1 MDIDVFAAAHNGDWE
16 RLERLVRRRRRL
28 DGAEVD
34 ELVDLYQRVS
44 THLSVVRSSGQDPA
58 LVGRLSALV
67 ARARSAVTGAHD
79 PAWRDLVGF
88 FTRVFPAILYRLR
101 WWWLGMT
108 AGTVGIAAAVAWW
121 IVADPA
127 VMHAMG
133 TPEYV
138 AQVVEYEFANYYVE
152 NPRGSFAAQVWTNNA
167 WVAAQAILYGVAF
180 GVPTLYVMLLNALN
194 LGAMAGLMI
203 GHGRADVF
211 FGLILP
217 HGLLELTAVFVAGG
231 IGLRLGWSLIA
242 PGDRTRL
249 RAFAEEGRSA
259 VAAALG
265 LAVVLFISGL
275 IEGLVTGNTVAG
287 HIPIPVALGIGVLA
301 EVLFLLYVFVVGR
314 RAHLEGETGDI
325 RNAPAAVPVA

>member
-1 MDIDVFAAAHNGDWE
+1 MDIDVFAAAHAREWE
-16 RLERLVRRRRRL
+16 RLDRLVRRRRHL
-28 DGAEVD
+28 DGAEID

-58 LVGRLSALV
+58 LVGRLSALI

-79 PAWRDLVGF
+79 PAWRDILGF

-127 VMHAMG
+127 VMHAIG

-167 WVAAQAILYGVAF
+167 WVSAQAIVYGVAF
-180 GVPTLYVMLLNALN
+180 GVPTLVVMLINAVN
-194 LGAMAGLMI
+194 VGTMAGLMI

-242 PGDRTRL
+242 PGNRTRL
-249 RAFAEEGRSA
+249 RALGEEGRSA

-287 HIPIPVALGIGVLA
+287 HIPVPVALGIGVLA

-314 RAHLEGETGDI
+314 RAYLEGETGDI

>member
-1 MDIDVFAAAHNGDWE
+1 MDIDVFAAAHTRDWE
-16 RLERLVRRRRRL
+16 RLEQLVRRRRHL
-28 DGAEVD
+28 DGAEID

-58 LVGRLSALV
+58 LVGRLSALI

-79 PAWRDLVGF
+79 PAWRDIAGF

-108 AGTVGIAAAVAWW
+108 AGTVAVATAVAWW

-127 VMHAMG
+127 VMHAIG

-138 AQVVEYEFANYYVE
+138 AQMVEYEFANYYVE

-167 WVAAQAILYGVAF
+167 WVSAQAIVFGAAF
-180 GVPTLYVMLLNALN
+180 GVPTLYVMLMNALN
-194 LGAMAGLMI
+194 VGAMAGLMI
-203 GHGRADVF
+203 GHGRGDVF

-249 RAFAEEGRSA
+249 RAFGEEGRAA

-287 HIPIPVALGIGVLA
+287 HIPVPVALGIGVLA

-314 RAHLEGETGDI
+314 RAYLEGETGDI

>member
-1 MDIDVFAAAHNGDWE
+1 MDLDLFITERRPSWE
-16 RLERLVRRRRRL
+16 RLRTLVRRHRRL
-28 DGAEVD
+28 TGEEVD
-34 ELVDLYQRVS
+34 ELVELYQRVA
-44 THLSVVRSSGQDPA
+44 TDLSVLRSAGHDPA
-58 LVGRLSALV
+58 LAGWLSGLV
-67 ARARSAVTGAHD
+67 ARARAVITGAH
-79 PAWRDLVGF
+79 AGSWRDFTRF
-88 FTRVFPAILYRLR
+88 FTRVFPATLYRLR

>member
-1 MDIDVFAAAHNGDWE
+1 MDIDVFAAAHTEDWE
-16 RLERLVRRRRRL
+16 RLERLVRRRRSL

-79 PAWRDLVGF
+79 PAWRDVVGF

-108 AGTVGIAAAVAWW
+108 AGTVAVAAAVAWW
-121 IVADPA
+121 VVADPA
-127 VMHAMG
+127 VMHAIG
-133 TPEYV
+133 TPESI
-138 AQVVEYEFANYYVE
+138 AQTVEYEFANYYVE

-167 WVAAQAILYGVAF
+167 WVAAQAIVFGVAF
-180 GVPTLYVMLLNALN
+180 GVPTLYVMLMNALN
-194 LGAMAGLMI
+194 VGLTAGLMI
-203 GHGRADVF
+203 GQGRADVF

-249 RAFAEEGRSA
+249 RAFGEEGRAA

-265 LAVVLFISGL
+265 LAVVLFLSGL

-287 HIPIPVALGIGVLA
+287 HIPVPVALGIGVLA
-301 EVLFLLYVFVVGR
+301 EVLFFLYVFVVGR
-314 RAHLEGETGDI
+314 RAYLEGETGDI
-325 RNAPAAVPVA
+325 RNAPAAAPVA

>member
-1 MDIDVFAAAHNGDWE
+1 MDIDVFAAAHARDWE
-16 RLERLVRRRRRL
+16 RLDRLVRRRRSL
-28 DGAEVD
+28 DGAEID

-44 THLSVVRSSGQDPA
+44 THLSVVRSFGQDPA

-67 ARARSAVTGAHD
+67 ARARSAVTGAHA
-79 PAWRDLVGF
+79 PAWRDALRF

-101 WWWLGMT
+101 RWWIGMT
-108 AGTVGIAAAVAWW
+108 AGTVAVAAAVAWW
-121 IVADPA
+121 VASDPA
-127 VMHAMG
+127 VMHALG
-133 TPEYV
+133 TPDSL
-138 AQVVEYEFANYYVE
+138 AQMVEYEFANYYVE

-167 WVAAQAILYGVAF
+167 WVAAQAIVF
-180 GVPTLYVMLLNALN
+180 GIALGLPTLYVMLLNAVNVGLT
-194 LGAMAGLMI
+194 AGLMI
-203 GHGRADVF
+203 AYGRADVF

-231 IGLRLGWSLIA
+231 IGLRLGWSLIV
-242 PGDRTRL
+242 PGERTRL

-275 IEGLVTGNTVAG
+275 IEGLVTGSTVAG
-287 HIPIPVALGIGVLA
+287 HIPVPVALGIGVLA

-325 RNAPAAVPVA
+325 GNAPAAVPVA

>member
-58 LVGRLSALV
+58 LVGRLSALI

-180 GVPTLYVMLLNALN
+180 GVPTLYVMLMNALN